1 MSVLVLHQVGS
12 LQAVPYDTWFA
23 DHDGDVLLLASREN
37 LDRVGEQ
44 LPWRAPDT
52 RTPRRSTATTRAAVW
67 RNAPWTSPAS
77 TASPTSSPRT
87 NGTSNGPPY

>member
-12 LQAVPYDTWFA
+12 LHAVPYDTWFA

-44 LPWRAPDT
+44 LPASGAGYAIPDSGKCT
-52 RTPRRSTATTRAAVW
+52 YAQPRH
-67 RNAPWTSPAS
+67 SP
-77 TASPTSSPRT
+77 
-87 NGTSNGPPY
+87 NG